1 MYGFPD
7 KERRVS
13 DLYRI
18 PRFYGSLFQSK
29 LNTMS
34 EKSKAAARNLPDS
47 DYIPSIGEKF
57 TVSNNLVTGGRSYT
71 NEVIVC
77 TGTNESHVQ
86 GLVNSVLPDQDKKKF
101 LFDKSEHKFYP
112 AENL

>member
-1 MYGFPD
+1 MYGFD
-7 KERRVS
+7 KQRRVS

-18 PRFYGSLFQSK
+18 PRFYGSLFKNK

-34 EKSKAAARNLPDS
+34 KNSKQAAQDLPDS

-57 TVSNNLVTGGRSYT
+57 TVSNNLVTGDRSYT
-71 NEVIVC
+71 NEVITC

-86 GLVNSVLPDQDKKKF
+86 GLVSSALPDQDKKKF

>member
-1 MYGFPD
+1 MYGFD
-7 KERRVS
+7 KEMRVS
-13 DLYRI
+13 HMYSI
-18 PRFYGSLFQSK
+18 PKFYGSFFKSK

-57 TVSNNLVTGGRSYT
+57 TVSNNLVTGNRSYT
-71 NEVIVC
+71 NEVITC

-86 GLVNSVLPDQDKKKF
+86 GLVSSALPDQEKKKF

-112 AENL
+112 AEDL